1 ETDHLALLAIKSLLH
16 DRRGVTSSWSNSID
30 LCQWRGVTCTHQ
42 HQRINK
48 CLTPHVGNFGY
59 LRFINLVDNNFRG
72 EIPEKVGRLFRL
84 EYLLLAN
91 NHFSGKIPANL
102 SHCSNLLT
110 KLFICE
116 THLSGQLLDFIGNP
130 SAIQVMIFKEN
141 SLEGKFPN
149 TLSNLRSLFYDNINR
164 NEFSGLIPSFIFN
177 ISLKWNFLPEN
188 SFTGNLPLE
197 IGVTLPKGRNYY
209 ILLLAQKLY
218 WSDVSTTATIIAM
231 GGNQISG
238 TITLGIKKLIFV
250 NLYALTMVKNKLS
263 GPIPHHI
270 ASSLGNLTL
279 LTYLALDNNKLQGN
293 LPSSLGYYQNLMEL
307 SVSRN
312 KLSASL
318 PPLNSQH
325 NHSFSC
331 PGFEFSV
338 IKLEFQIPG
347 NKKLCGGLDE
357 LHLLSCHSKESKRQ
371 TIKLLTMAISMI
383 LSLFILSP
391 STVTNEFSSSNMI
404 GQGSFGSVYKGIL
417 GEKWTAGYS
426 EGTDFKGIDF
436 KAVVFDYMQNRSL
449 EDWPYQSNNKLKPSS
464 LSMIR
469 KLSTTIDV
477 ASAIEYLRVKM
488 ALPEKVMEIVES
500 SLLLEIEDCL
510 VSVLTIGIL
519 CSVESPSERMEKPY
533 IVSKLS
539 HARENVACNR
549 V

>member
-1 ETDHLALLAIKSLLH
+1 MEQFYRLVPVE
-16 DRRGVTSSWSNSID
+16 R
-30 LCQWRGVTCTHQ
+30 
-42 HQRINK
+42 

-102 SHCSNLLT
+102 SHCSNL
-110 KLFICE
+110 
-116 THLSGQLLDFIGNP
+116 
-130 SAIQVMIFKEN
+130 VMIFKEN

-325 NHSFSC
+325 NHSF
-331 PGFEFSV
+331 
-338 IKLEFQIPG
+338 K
-347 NKKLCGGLDE
+347 
-357 LHLLSCHSKESKRQ
+357 
-371 TIKLLTMAISMI
+371 
-383 LSLFILSP
+383 P

-500 SLLLEIEDCL
+500 SLLLEAKPIGHHGFDTYEQLNTFRIDIS
-510 VSVLTIGIL
+510 SVLIH
-519 CSVESPSERMEKPY
+519 SS
-533 IVSKLS
+533 SKGMS
-539 HARENVACNR
+539 HGPCTPKRPRNSANG
-549 V
+549 